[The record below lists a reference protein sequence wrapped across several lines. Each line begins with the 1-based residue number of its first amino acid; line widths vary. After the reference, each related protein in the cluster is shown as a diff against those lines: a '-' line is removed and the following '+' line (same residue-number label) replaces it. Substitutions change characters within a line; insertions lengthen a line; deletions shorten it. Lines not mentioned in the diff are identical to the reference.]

1 MSLESLGPQNG
12 SFMFL
17 PVRHEVRAY
26 LQGLRLWAPSLEQ
39 LLTLCFLQGTD
50 LLESRGTL
58 FLVFVSILVYRNTR
72 AQACQGRLC
81 MCVLVSGHDRTRVG
95 LVVWG
100 RDSQAILDDL

>member
-17 PVRHEVRAY
+17 PVKHEVRAY
-26 LQGLRLWAPSLEQ
+26 LQGPRLWAPSLEQ
-39 LLTLCFLQGTD
+39 LLTLCFLQGAD
-50 LLESRGTL
+50 LLESRGPL

-72 AQACQGRLC
+72 AQACRGRLC
-81 MCVLVSGHDRTRVG
+81 VCALVSGHNSTRVG